1 MFGSWPADRTCVGPC
16 FSQGMCRALF
26 PLPPI
31 STQLSLAALFLRPP
45 ALSTGAMALRAAAGT
60 QSTGTKGDRTII
72 TLPPPSHPQ
81 LLGVTSALAPP
92 PAGDMLV
99 VSHSWAGGHRQE
111 ATGWL
116 GPMGCKSLSGSRSP
130 PLSGDSLFH
139 TKHPQS
145 LSVLESQPPMA
156 ACPQASAGAHRGEEL
171 AARLFI
177 AAAASATATG
187 NSAR

>member
-1 MFGSWPADRTCVGPC
+1 
-16 FSQGMCRALF
+16 
-26 PLPPI
+26 
-31 STQLSLAALFLRPP
+31 
-45 ALSTGAMALRAAAGT
+45 MASRAAAGT
-60 QSTGTKGDRTII
+60 QSMGTKGDRPIF

-81 LLGVTSALAPP
+81 LLGVTAALAPP
-92 PAGDMLV
+92 PVGDMFV

-116 GPMGCKSLSGSRSP
+116 GPMGCKSLSGSRLP

-171 AARLFI
+171 AVRLFI